1 MTTDIKLSKAQISN
15 IIQPGRYLAPW
26 LGNWGQK
33 GLANVTIPLDIDT
46 LRGLVSN
53 LVSNAIDKFE

>member
-1 MTTDIKLSKAQISN
+1 MTTDTKLSKAQISN
-15 IIQPGRYLAPW
+15 IIQPGRYLSPW

-33 GLANVTIPLDIDT
+33 ILANVTIPLDIGT

>member
-33 GLANVTIPLDIDT
+33 VLANVTIPYVD
-46 LRGLVSN
+46 
-53 LVSNAIDKFE
+53 